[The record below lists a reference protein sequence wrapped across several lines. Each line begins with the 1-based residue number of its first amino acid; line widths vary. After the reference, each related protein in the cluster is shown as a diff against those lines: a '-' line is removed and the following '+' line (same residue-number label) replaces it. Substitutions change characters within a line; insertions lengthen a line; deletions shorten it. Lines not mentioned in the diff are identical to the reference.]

1 MKMEEK
7 TVHVKTALLSGQMD
21 ERQID
26 WMAGERELCKVLTGR
41 NWWLN
46 FKRMDKEQSV
56 KGPGNCNDVIML
68 LSLFE
73 I

>member
-26 WMAGERELCKVLTGR
+26 WMVGERELCKVLTGR

-46 FKRMDKEQSV
+46 LKRMDKEQSV
-56 KGPGNCNDVIML
+56 NCNDVIML

>member
-1 MKMEEK
+1 M
-7 TVHVKTALLSGQMD
+7 HVKTALLSGQMD

-46 FKRMDKEQSV
+46 LKRMDKEQSV
-56 KGPGNCNDVIML
+56 NCNDVIML

>member
-7 TVHVKTALLSGQMD
+7 TVHVKTALSGQMD

-46 FKRMDKEQSV
+46 LKRMDKEQSV
-56 KGPGNCNDVIML
+56 NCNDVIML

>member
-46 FKRMDKEQSV
+46 LKRMDKEQSV
-56 KGPGNCNDVIML
+56 NCNDVIML

>member
-26 WMAGERELCKVLTGR
+26 WMAGERESCKVLTGR

-46 FKRMDKEQSV
+46 LKRMDKEQSV
-56 KGPGNCNDVIML
+56 NCNDVIML